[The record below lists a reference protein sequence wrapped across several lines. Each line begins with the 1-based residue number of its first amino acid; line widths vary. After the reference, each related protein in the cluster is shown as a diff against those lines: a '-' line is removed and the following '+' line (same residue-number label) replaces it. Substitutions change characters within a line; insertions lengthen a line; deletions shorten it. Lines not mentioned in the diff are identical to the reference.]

1 MIEASEITNFQTNHI
16 LVDSDP
22 QNALTRIRMSEFF
35 KHLFREVGL
44 NRQALNSIKESI
56 EANNV
61 IVKRV
66 ELEAFLLGGA

>member
-22 QNALTRIRMSEFF
+22 QNALTRIRMSELF

>member
-66 ELEAFLLGGA
+66 ELETFLLGGA